1 MAPAEDTQ
9 VKELDKRALGQ
20 AFEVIL
26 ATLAPDAKVSFPIS
40 SQDDWRLTGENSEE
54 AAEER
59 LDLI

>member
-1 MAPAEDTQ
+1 MKCTLKMAPAEDTQ

-40 SQDDWRLTGENSEE
+40 SQDD
-54 AAEER
+54 
-59 LDLI
+59 